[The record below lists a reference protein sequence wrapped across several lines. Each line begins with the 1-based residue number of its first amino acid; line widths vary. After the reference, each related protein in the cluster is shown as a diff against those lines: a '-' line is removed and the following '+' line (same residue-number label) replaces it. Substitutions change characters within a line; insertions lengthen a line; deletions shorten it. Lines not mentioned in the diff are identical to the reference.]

1 MYAREMGNLAE
12 DDITTGISFS
22 PTGEAFRLAG
32 WTGVFIVAPLFWFVT
47 FTLFDSLCGDVRNSP
62 WGLIIII
69 VFSHLAP
76 EGGVGG
82 MVYAM
87 GYITAALFFSA
98 YMAAYLMPIVGD
110 LVIGPNRRPIQFI
123 DSVRR
128 SSTPFVPLPPR
139 KHSSLDLPVSDP

>member
-1 MYAREMGNLAE
+1 
-12 DDITTGISFS
+12 
-22 PTGEAFRLAG
+22 
-32 WTGVFIVAPLFWFVT
+32 LFWFVT
-47 FTLFDSLCGDVRNSP
+47 FTLFDSLCGDVRKSP

-110 LVIGPNRRPIQFI
+110 LAIGPNRRPIQFI